1 MSSFVNS
8 MPAGDEP
15 LSTARRTEASD
26 AADMGLAPSSRQL
39 RDVAAL
45 LALPRILRGRD
56 LPFIAGTLLD
66 ALISLLR
73 ADLAVMWVTDHRSAV
88 VLEDHRPAGRLAT
101 AALRDL
107 FDEEDALTSRRVIAN
122 PLGEGQMRLFR
133 ASAPIEGERALVI
146 VGSTRPDFPNDVES
160 FLCRVA
166 IEQGT
171 IALHT
176 SRLVRGLQGANEA
189 KATFLATMSHEL
201 RTPLNAIIGYSDL
214 LQAEVGGTLT
224 PQHKQHVGRIGGAA
238 RHLLGLIEG
247 ILNFARLE
255 AGQEQVRLDS
265 ADAGQLATDVVAL
278 VDPLARARGLDLR
291 LTVREAPFVIR
302 TDPAKFRQI
311 LLNLLSNA
319 LKFTQQGAV
328 LMDLRRDDD
337 SVVCT
342 VTDTGIGISREDL
355 EVIFEPFRQ
364 VGQVHTHRAPG
375 TGLGLSVSRQ
385 LARLLGGDLHAES
398 TPGQGSTFTLRI
410 PAEPSA

>member
-1 MSSFVNS
+1 MSSSVNS
-8 MPAGDEP
+8 MRAGEEALSAPA
-15 LSTARRTEASD
+15 TESSD
-26 AADMGLAPSSRQL
+26 VADLRLAPSSRQL

-56 LPFIAGTLLD
+56 PAFITATVLD
-66 ALISLLR
+66 SLMSLLR
-73 ADLAVMWVTDHRSAV
+73 ADLAVMWVTDERNNV
-88 VLEDHRPAGRLAT
+88 VLEDHRPAGHLAM
-101 AALRDL
+101 AMLRDA
-107 FDEEDALTSRRVIAN
+107 FDEGDAVAPRRVIPN
-122 PLGEGQMRLFR
+122 PLGHGQMRLFR
-133 ASAPIEGERALVI
+133 ASAPIDGERALVI
-146 VGSTRPDFPNDVES
+146 VGSTRPDFPNDVET

-189 KATFLATMSHEL
+189 KSTFLATMSHEL

-255 AGQEQVRLDS
+255 AGQEQVHLDS

-278 VDPLARARGLDLR
+278 VDPLARAKGLDLR

-328 LMDLRRDDD
+328 LVDLHRGED
-337 SVVCT
+337 SVVCS

-364 VGQVHTHRAPG
+364 AGQVHTHRAPG

-398 TPGQGSTFTLRI
+398 TAGEGSTFTLRI
-410 PAEPSA
+410 PIAAGI

>member
-1 MSSFVNS
+1 MSSSENS
-8 MPAGDEP
+8 MHVGESPPSAAP
-15 LSTARRTEASD
+15 LSEQPDDVVLRT
-26 AADMGLAPSSRQL
+26 APSTRQL

-45 LALPRILRGRD
+45 LALPRILRGRE
-56 LPFIAGTLLD
+56 PTFIAGTLLD

-73 ADLAVMWVTDHRSAV
+73 VDLAIMWMTDSRGAV
-88 VLEDHRPAGRLAT
+88 VLEDHRPAGGIDS
-101 AALRDL
+101 AALRELCGLD
-107 FDEEDALTSRRVIAN
+107 DAVNPRVIDN
-122 PLGEGQMRLFR
+122 PLGQGAMTLFR
-133 ASAPIEGERALVI
+133 VAASVDADRARVI
-146 VGSTRPDFPNDVES
+146 VGSTRRDFPSDVES

-176 SRLVRGLQGANEA
+176 SRLVRGLRTANEA

-214 LQAEVGGTLT
+214 LQAEIGGDLT

-238 RHLLGLIEG
+238 RHLLGLIES

-255 AGQEQVRLDS
+255 AGQEQLHLDR
-265 ADAGQLATDVVAL
+265 ADASQLATDVVAL
-278 VDPLARARGLDLR
+278 VEPLARGKGLDLR
-291 LTVREAPFVIR
+291 LTVRTSPLVIR

-319 LKFTQQGAV
+319 LKFTHQGAV
-328 LMDLRRDDD
+328 LVDLRGDGGM
-337 SVVCT
+337 VICT
-342 VTDTGIGISREDL
+342 VTDTGVGIPQEHLED
-355 EVIFEPFRQ
+355 IFEPFRQ

-385 LARLLGGDLHAES
+385 LARLLGGDLHAGS
-398 TPGQGSTFTLRI
+398 TVGEGSTFTLSL
-410 PAEPSA
+410 PVEAGV